1 MNIRRSRDGGE
12 ILEIEQACFAESWT
26 LSMIESSLQIPFY
39 SFYIGEIH
47 RENAGYI
54 GFSAAGGEGELL
66 RVGVLPKYRGQK
78 LGEALVKHM
87 LSDFQTQGVERVFL
101 EVRRS
106 NVPAIALYEKLGFS
120 VLGVRRAYYENP
132 KEDAL
137 VMERSKKAP

>member
-1 MNIRRSRDGGE
+1 M
-12 ILEIEQACFAESWT
+12 
-26 LSMIESSLQIPFY
+26 
-39 SFYIGEIH
+39 
-47 RENAGYI
+47 
-54 GFSAAGGEGELL
+54 
-66 RVGVLPKYRGQK
+66 RVGVLPKYRRQK